1 VKIANF
7 LKRKEVKKNMS
18 DVRNILVGAA
28 QIFVS
33 RGTNSNRPDTRPGN
47 ASGDLNWSANQSAKT
62 YLLNNTSK
70 WREVGYTNNGFEI
83 SYEPG
88 YNDVMVDQLLD
99 AARLFK
105 STLKV
110 MLKTELTEGSLENV
124 QLAFGQNEDAVTISS
139 TGTVNTNNVLSF
151 SSAST
156 LDAQKLTIDSKGTAS
171 SQFAGLTTS
180 TPVDGKVIGST
191 VTFSASPQYNVTR
204 DGSGAVVAVTQVYG
218 GIITSS
224 LPVPA
229 ASITLLGTAQIYNG
243 VAATSNQN
251 VVIAYGASANAAA
264 NATLALAGGAL
275 GDAPVERSLVA
286 VGAAPYQIGATA
298 ADTQSP
304 IEVQLGTTS
313 NSSLKERVYVA
324 RRVVQVDTTSH
335 GLKRD
340 AATVFP
346 VSFRCLADDND
357 YYDGA
362 EYGVIIDRVYGN

>member
-1 VKIANF
+1 
-7 LKRKEVKKNMS
+7 MS

-33 RGTNSNRPDTRPGN
+33 RGTNAGRPSTTPG
-47 ASGDLNWSANQSAKT
+47 SGDLAWNSTQSART
-62 YLLNNTSK
+62 YLTNATSK

-110 MLKTELTEGSLENV
+110 MLKTELTEGSLENI
-124 QLAFGQNEDAVTISS
+124 QLAFGQNEDAVTISAS
-139 TGTVNTNNVLSF
+139 TGTVNTNAVLSF
-151 SSAST
+151 TSASS
-156 LDAQKLTIDSKGTAS
+156 LDAGKLTRVSDGTAS
-171 SQFAGLTTS
+171 TIFAGLTT
-180 TPVDGKVIGST
+180 TNPVTGSVSA
-191 VTFSASPQYNVTR
+191 VTGGALAFATGASPTYNITR
-204 DGSGAVVAVTQVYG
+204 DSSGAVVAVTQVTG
-218 GIITSS
+218 GLITTAIGSIGT
-224 LPVPA
+224 
-229 ASITLLGTAQIYNG
+229 ASITLPGIAQYYNTASGNTVG
-243 VAATSNQN
+243 STLQN
-251 VVIAYGASANAAA
+251 VVITYGASPTSAA

-286 VGAAPYQIGATA
+286 VGSAPYQIGATA
-298 ADTQSP
+298 SDTQSP
-304 IEVQLGTTS
+304 VEVQQGTTS
-313 NSSLKERVYVA
+313 TSNYKERVYVA

-346 VSFRCLADDND
+346 VSFRCLADDAD
-357 YYDGA
+357 AYDGA
-362 EYGVIIDRVYGN
+362 EYGVIIDRVYG

>member
-1 VKIANF
+1 
-7 LKRKEVKKNMS
+7 MS

-33 RGTNSNRPDTRPGN
+33 RGTNSNRPNTVPGG
-47 ASGDLNWSANQSAKT
+47 SDLNWGATQSART
-62 YLLNNTSK
+62 YLTNNTSK

-110 MLKTELTEGSLENV
+110 MLKTELTEGSLENI
-124 QLAFGQNEDAVTISS
+124 QLAFGQNEDAVTISAS
-139 TGTVNTNNVLSF
+139 TGTVNTNPVLSF
-151 SSAST
+151 NSAST
-156 LDAQKLTIDSKGTAS
+156 LDASKFTIANSGTAS
-171 SQFAGLTTS
+171 STFAGLTTT
-180 TPVDGKVIGST
+180 TPVSGI
-191 VTFSASPQYNVTR
+191 VTAGTLAFAAGASPTYNVTR
-204 DGSGAVVAVTQVYG
+204 DGYGAVVAVTQVYG
-218 GIITSS
+218 GAITTNLTSIT
-224 LPVPA
+224 A
-229 ASITLLGTAQIYNG
+229 ASITLLGTAQNYNG
-243 VAATSNQN
+243 QAALAGQN
-251 VVIAYGASANAAA
+251 IVLAYGASATAAA

-286 VGAAPYQIGATA
+286 VGVAPYQIGATA

-304 IEVQLGTTS
+304 VEVQQGTTS
-313 NSSLKERVYVA
+313 TSNYKERVYVA

-357 YYDGA
+357 NYDGA
-362 EYGVIIDRVYGN
+362 EYGVIIDRVYG

>member
-1 VKIANF
+1 
-7 LKRKEVKKNMS
+7 MS

-33 RGTNSNRPDTRPGN
+33 RGTNAGRPSTVPG
-47 ASGDLNWSANQSAKT
+47 GTDLAWSSQQSART
-62 YLLNNTSK
+62 YLTNATSK

-110 MLKTELTEGSLENV
+110 MLKTELTEGSLENI
-124 QLAFGQNEDAVTISS
+124 QLAFGQNEDAVTISAS
-139 TGTVNTNNVLSF
+139 TGVVNTNPVLSF

-156 LDAQKLTIDSKGTAS
+156 LDASKLSIANSGTAS
-171 SQFAGLTTS
+171 SSFAGLTTS
-180 TPVDGKVIGST
+180 NPVSG
-191 VTFSASPQYNVTR
+191 VTTAGTLAFATGASPTYNVTR
-204 DGSGAVVAVTQVYG
+204 DGTGAVVAVTQVTG
-218 GIITSS
+218 GIITTALGSIT
-224 LPVPA
+224 A
-229 ASITLLGTAQIYNG
+229 ASIVIPGTAQYYNG
-243 VAATSNQN
+243 VPGTASQN
-251 VVIAYGASANAAA
+251 VTIAYGASATAAA
-264 NATLALAGGAL
+264 NAILALAGGAL

-286 VGAAPYQIGATA
+286 VGVAPFQIGATGTDA
-298 ADTQSP
+298 TQVP
-304 IEVQLGTTS
+304 QEIQLGTTS
-313 NSSLKERVYVA
+313 TSNYKERVYVA

-346 VSFRCLADDND
+346 VSFRCLADDAD
-357 YYDGA
+357 AYDGA
-362 EYGVIIDRVYGN
+362 EYGVIIDRVYG

>member
-1 VKIANF
+1 
-7 LKRKEVKKNMS
+7 MS

-33 RGTNSNRPDTRPGN
+33 RGTNAGRPSTTPG
-47 ASGDLNWSANQSAKT
+47 SGDLAWNSNQSART
-62 YLLNNTSK
+62 YLTNATSK

-110 MLKTELTEGSLENV
+110 MLKTELTEGSLENI
-124 QLAFGQNEDAVTISS
+124 QLAFGQNEDAVTISAS
-139 TGTVNTNNVLSF
+139 TGTVNTNAVLSF
-151 SSAST
+151 TSASS
-156 LDAQKLTIDSKGTAS
+156 LDAGKLTRVSDGTAS
-171 SQFAGLTTS
+171 TIFAGLTT
-180 TPVDGKVIGST
+180 TIPVTGL
-191 VTFSASPQYNVTR
+191 VTNGTLAFATGASPTYNITR
-204 DGSGAVVAVTQVYG
+204 DSSGAVVAVTQVTG
-218 GIITSS
+218 GLITTAIGSIT
-224 LPVPA
+224 A
-229 ASITLLGTAQIYNG
+229 ASITLLGTAQYYNTASG
-243 VAATSNQN
+243 NTVGTTAQN
-251 VVIAYGASANAAA
+251 VIIAYGASPTSAA

-286 VGAAPYQIGATA
+286 VGVAPFQIGATGTDA
-298 ADTQSP
+298 TQSP
-304 IEVQLGTTS
+304 QEIQLGTTS
-313 NSSLKERVYVA
+313 TSNYKERVYVA

-346 VSFRCLADDND
+346 VSFRCLADDAD
-357 YYDGA
+357 AYDGA
-362 EYGVIIDRVYGN
+362 EYGVIIDRVYG